1 MFDFDRELAERYGVF
16 TSYRSHA
23 YPSHIEYYGED
34 PVVEFDRLLDHY
46 AGPESCVLDIGC
58 GAGQTLC
65 RLAPGVKLIRGITL
79 GEDLFRATRLRIE
92 HLQLSNARVLYGDV
106 KDPAVVQQLPENSF
120 DLIYSRRGPLLNEHL
135 VRVLRQTAIFVQ
147 EVVSN
152 SDGYPLGELF
162 GRRYYPPDP
171 ASDQALLLNRYAEYG
186 FVPVSC
192 KEYYYE
198 ELFRDSE
205 HLETFLIQV
214 GPMLTPWML
223 PQTQP
228 RKPYDPTSDR
238 SALNLY
244 VSYNTT
250 PQGIRV
256 LRQRKILVLRRLPA
270 R

>member
-34 PVVEFDRLLDHY
+34 PTVEFDRLLDHY
-46 AGPESCVLDIGC
+46 AGPESSVLDIGC

-79 GEDLFRATRLRIE
+79 GEDLFQATRMRIE
-92 HLQLSNARVLYGDV
+92 HLKLSNAQVLYGDV
-106 KDPAVVQQLPENSF
+106 RDSNVVQQLPENSF

-135 VRVLRQTAIFVQ
+135 MRVLRQNAIFIQ

-152 SDGYPLGELF
+152 NDGYPLGEVF
-162 GRRYYPPDP
+162 GRRYYPPDA
-171 ASDQALLLNRYAEYG
+171 ASDQALLLHRYAGYG

-198 ELFRDSE
+198 EFFRDSE
-205 HLETFLIQV
+205 HLEAFLIQV

-223 PQTQP
+223 SQTQP
-228 RKPYDPTSDR
+228 HRAYDPASDQ
-238 SALNLY
+238 SALDLY
-244 VSYNTT
+244 VRYNTT
-250 PQGIRV
+250 PQGVRV